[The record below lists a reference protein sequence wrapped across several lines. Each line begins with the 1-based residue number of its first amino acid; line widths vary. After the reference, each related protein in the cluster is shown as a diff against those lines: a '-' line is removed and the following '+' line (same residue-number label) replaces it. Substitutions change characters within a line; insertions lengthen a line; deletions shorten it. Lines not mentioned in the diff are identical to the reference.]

1 MPTAVTMLIL
11 NTGNIMSIG
20 FEKAFLMQNNLNM
33 GASEVISTYV
43 YKVGMINSQYSYSTA
58 VNLFN
63 SLINLSM
70 LLLVNKVTGKL
81 SGSSLF

>member
-1 MPTAVTMLIL
+1 MDV
-11 NTGNIMSIG
+11 G
-20 FEKAFLMQNNLNM
+20 FEKVYLMQNNLNM

-70 LLLVNKVTGKL
+70 LLLVNKIARTVSDT
-81 SGSSLF
+81 SLW

>member
-1 MPTAVTMLIL
+1 MLIRDC
-11 NTGNIMSIG
+11 GSIMDVG
-20 FEKAFLMQNNLNM
+20 FEKVYLMQNNLNM

-70 LLLVNKVTGKL
+70 LLLVNKIARTVSDT
-81 SGSSLF
+81 SLW

>member
-1 MPTAVTMLIL
+1 
-11 NTGNIMSIG
+11 MSLG
-20 FEKAFLMQNNLNM
+20 YEKALLMQNNLNM

-70 LLLVNKVTGKL
+70 LLLVNKIARTVSDT
-81 SGSSLF
+81 SLW